1 MAYSGASQAL
11 PAPAAAPN
19 AIEKEIAS
27 PAPTAARTATA
38 PRSSDTYTVKQGDTL
53 WTIAKRHLTSL
64 NGERPTN
71 GAIVREIER
80 IAALNPEIDDVDLIF
95 PGQIFNL

>member
-1 MAYSGASQAL
+1 M
-11 PAPAAAPN
+11 
-19 AIEKEIAS
+19 
-27 PAPTAARTATA
+27 
-38 PRSSDTYTVKQGDTL
+38 KQGDTL

-95 PGQIFNL
+95 PGLIFNL